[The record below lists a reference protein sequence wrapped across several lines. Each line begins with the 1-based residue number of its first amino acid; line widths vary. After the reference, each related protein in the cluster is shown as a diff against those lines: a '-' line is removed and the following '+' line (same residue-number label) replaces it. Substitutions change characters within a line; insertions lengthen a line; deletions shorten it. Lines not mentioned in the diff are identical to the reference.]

1 MANTAIILEL
11 PASSFSRP
19 YLRAGAQNSTQRNC
33 NNHRTP
39 PLRYRVFS
47 ALGGHHVALTAAL
60 AEAPQR
66 SAVTVSLD
74 AEAGRRLLE
83 ASYDAEAAEE
93 FQTALPSTFVTRI
106 SNQVRTPLTPRIRSC
121 KLTLDAPRVL
131 GYNLLSCQICSTC
144 KYPSVSTFVS
154 RPSDITKGALCQSS
168 CQSRR
173 RYRIGRL
180 RRLPRQHQLPV
191 QLSCPRRDG
200 PTRRRGGPYVDQP

>member
-1 MANTAIILEL
+1 MANAATILEL

-33 NNHRTP
+33 NMHRTP
-39 PLRYRVFS
+39 PLRCRVLF

-66 SAVTVSLD
+66 SAEIVYLD
-74 AEAGRRLLE
+74 AEAGRRSLE

-93 FQTALPSTFVTRI
+93 FQTALPSNFVTR
-106 SNQVRTPLTPRIRSC
+106 SSSQVRTSQTPRIRSC
-121 KLTLDAPRVL
+121 ELTQDIPCVP

-144 KYPSVSTFVS
+144 KYQNVLTFVFRAS
-154 RPSDITKGALCQSS
+154 NIRFGAICRLTWC
-168 CQSRR
+168 SRR

-180 RRLPRQHQLPV
+180 RRLPRPHQLPV

-200 PTRRRGGPYVDQP
+200 PTRRRDVPYVDQP